1 MSKTNGIGNGLGSG
15 ASLAIGTVATVVV
28 IGGGAFL
35 ARGGVLGQGAQSS
48 VENTLAMLGLI
59 DAPAVVAGPAAST
72 APASTT
78 ETATTQEAASTPTAD
93 EATVATAAEE
103 PVADTPVEE
112 PTFTLAAPKLE
123 LARFETDGSGL
134 IAGAAQPGVEIDVLL
149 DGTVIQ
155 NLTVEEG
162 GEFAAFVTLEPS
174 DQPRVISLVARF
186 NGEELASE
194 DSFILAPLAPV
205 VVAEA
210 EAETETAAPTESTTA
225 EATTSETVAT
235 EAPGTTVASS
245 SEGAATPETSTDVT
259 VTTSD
264 AAKAPVA
271 ETSETVTVASSETA
285 PAPESTTAEA
295 TTTEPTTTETATA
308 PTTAPAAAPTEVASA
323 TPDAPTAAAS
333 EGTAPEVTA
342 AQTTSPTTLAEATTA
357 EAPTTAAEQAVEADA
372 ASAPKPD
379 VAVAVLR
386 AGADGVTL
394 VQPATPT
401 APELVGK
408 VALDTISY
416 SDSGDVQ
423 LAGRAKPEALVRVY
437 LDNSPVSDITV
448 DTSGH
453 WSGSLTSIAPGIYTL
468 RLDEIDPVE
477 GKVLS
482 RLETPFKRE
491 APEALQPIVTAE
503 TSSGAAAPSVQA
515 VTVQKG
521 DTLWAISQA
530 RYGSG
535 FLYVRVFEANKG
547 DIRNPDLIYPGQIFT
562 LPE

>member
-28 IGGGAFL
+28 IGGGVFL
-35 ARGGVLGQGAQSS
+35 ARGGALGQGAQST
-48 VENTLAMLGLI
+48 VEDTLAMLGLI

-72 APASTT
+72 AQAPSPSSTT
-78 ETATTQEAASTPTAD
+78 ETAATQEAATTPTAD

-103 PVADTPVEE
+103 PAADTPVEE
-112 PTFTLAAPKLE
+112 PAFTLAAPKLE

-134 IAGAAQPGVEIDVLL
+134 VAGAAQPGVEIDVLL

-194 DSFILAPLAPV
+194 DSFILAPLTAA
-205 VVAEA
+205 VVAEV
-210 EAETETAAPTESTTA
+210 EAETSALTESS
-225 EATTSETVAT
+225 TSEADAT
-235 EAPGTTVASS
+235 EAPATTVASS
-245 SEGAATPETSTDVT
+245 TEGGAAPETGTDVT

-264 AAKAPVA
+264 TATAPVA
-271 ETSETVTVASSETA
+271 ETGEAVTVASSETA
-285 PAPESTTAEA
+285 PTAAQPVTTESTTVEA
-295 TTTEPTTTETATA
+295 TSTEPAATASASTETTV
-308 PTTAPAAAPTEVASA
+308 PAEVATA
-323 TPDAPTAAAS
+323 TPDAPTAAAT
-333 EGTAPEVTA
+333 EGTTPEVTT
-342 AQTTSPTTLAEATTA
+342 AQTATSPNVEATATD
-357 EAPTTAAEQAVEADA
+357 APTAAAEQAVEADA

-401 APELVGK
+401 SPDLVGK

>member
-28 IGGGAFL
+28 IGGGVFL
-35 ARGGVLGQGAQSS
+35 ARGGALGQGAQST
-48 VENTLAMLGLI
+48 VEDTLAMLGLI
-59 DAPAVVAGPAAST
+59 DAPAVVAVPAAST
-72 APASTT
+72 APAESTAPANTAAAAPATSPETT
-78 ETATTQEAASTPTAD
+78 ETQDTEIAASAPA
-93 EATVATAAEE
+93 EAEPAASVAEE
-103 PVADTPVEE
+103 TPAETPVED

-149 DGTVIQ
+149 DGTVLQ
-155 NLTVEEG
+155 TLTVEEG

-194 DSFILAPLAPV
+194 DSFILAPLAAGQ
-205 VVAEA
+205 VAEVTPEPTVPTEGTTG
-210 EAETETAAPTESTTA
+210 EAAAPVDPA
-225 EATTSETVAT
+225 
-235 EAPGTTVASS
+235 TTVASS
-245 SEGAATPETSTDVT
+245 TESAATSQASTDVT

-264 AAKAPVA
+264 AAQAPVA
-271 ETSETVTVASSETA
+271 ESTDPVTVASGETA
-285 PAPESTTAEA
+285 PASAETSTTLAQTPTEVATATPEAPAAAGTEGPAPEVATAQAQTTPNAEA
-295 TTTEPTTTETATA
+295 TTT
-308 PTTAPAAAPTEVASA
+308 
-323 TPDAPTAAAS
+323 DAPTA
-333 EGTAPEVTA
+333 
-342 AQTTSPTTLAEATTA
+342 
-357 EAPTTAAEQAVEADA
+357 AAEQAVEADA

-401 APELVGK
+401 SPDLVGK